1 MDKEHSSIEN
11 ALKLAS
17 IDPCVVKRLH
27 ATTFDVFINEV
38 ANGKYSVIQFSGH
51 GSCDGVYFENKIGSA
66 SEIISADSLANALS
80 LSQIP
85 IMALILTCC
94 YSEDHISE
102 LSKYAHYLIT
112 VDGPAPDVAAI
123 EFSKAFFSQYFIDYS
138 VERSFQMALMTSRD
152 PDLRINIHRRGVI
165 SGSGRILIDTMIK
178 HHKLVVDLTEACDDI
193 PNDTHSREKFLETL
207 CTSTRTILRS
217 S

>member
-1 MDKEHSSIEN
+1 MFFGIENKQLILQLFFKTTMNPQVLICYSNPSGTTSLRLDKEHSSIEN

-17 IDPCVVKRLH
+17 IDPCVVKRLI
-27 ATTFDVFINEV
+27 TFDVFINEV

-112 VDGPAPDVAAI
+112 VDARHQMSLRLNSRKHSFLNTLLTI
-123 EFSKAFFSQYFIDYS
+123 RWS
-138 VERSFQMALMTSRD
+138 VRFKWR
-152 PDLRINIHRRGVI
+152 
-165 SGSGRILIDTMIK
+165 
-178 HHKLVVDLTEACDDI
+178 
-193 PNDTHSREKFLETL
+193 
-207 CTSTRTILRS
+207 
-217 S
+217 